1 MGKCRQNVSSTNGS
15 RETPPR
21 HEPFPPSIPA
31 SGSVRLPAR
40 AQTYPTRSVRKIV
53 PFPAGGSTDVLARLM
68 VSGSPYAFFNFT
80 RDTVPV
86 AGVMN
91 RFHVMVVR
99 H

>member
-1 MGKCRQNVSSTNGS
+1 MKLPHRMQLLHLAAGAAALPVVSSIAWGQ
-15 RETPPR
+15 
-21 HEPFPPSIPA
+21 A
-31 SGSVRLPAR
+31 
-40 AQTYPTRSVRKIV
+40 YPTRSVRMIV

>member
-1 MGKCRQNVSSTNGS
+1 MKLPHRRQFLHLAAGAV
-15 RETPPR
+15 
-21 HEPFPPSIPA
+21 A
-31 SGSVRLPAR
+31 LPALSR
-40 AQTYPTRSVRKIV
+40 IAWAQAYPTRSVRMIV

>member
-1 MGKCRQNVSSTNGS
+1 MNLSRRQFL
-15 RETPPR
+15 
-21 HEPFPPSIPA
+21 HLA
-31 SGSVRLPAR
+31 ACAAR
-40 AQTYPTRSVRKIV
+40 KGANHPTRSVRKIV

>member
-1 MGKCRQNVSSTNGS
+1 
-15 RETPPR
+15 
-21 HEPFPPSIPA
+21 
-31 SGSVRLPAR
+31 
-40 AQTYPTRSVRKIV
+40 VRKIV